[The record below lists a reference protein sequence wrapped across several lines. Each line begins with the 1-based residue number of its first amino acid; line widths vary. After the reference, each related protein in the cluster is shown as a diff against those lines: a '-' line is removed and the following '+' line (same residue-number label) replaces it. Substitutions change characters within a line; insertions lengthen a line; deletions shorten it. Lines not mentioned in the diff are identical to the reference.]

1 MGGRRLRIAVGSAIG
16 VFALIAVAS
25 LASGKLPAVWA
36 VVGAIPPGVIV
47 GFLVFLTL
55 PAFGSRR

>member
-1 MGGRRLRIAVGSAIG
+1 MGSRRLRIAVAAGAG

-25 LASGKLPAVWA
+25 LASGTLRPVWA

-47 GFLVFLTL
+47 GLGVFLML